1 MKENEFS
8 DENSDENDEQEF
20 AELGALK
27 TSAPDDI
34 LMRLQKRMRTAQL
47 GKDLVER
54 QAFAFWAVID
64 AFLKLIF
71 VPNKQNKENQT
82 KGEK

>member
-1 MKENEFS
+1 MKENELL
-8 DENSDENDEQEF
+8 DENFEDDEQEF

-27 TSAPDDI
+27 TSAPDDV
-34 LMRLQKRMRTAQL
+34 LTRLQKRTRTAQL

-64 AFLKLIF
+64 AFLRLIF
-71 VPNKQNKENQT
+71 VPNKQNKENQNG
-82 KGEK
+82 GEK